1 MAVNIKLPESEVQTM
16 KRYVRVFALIAALA
30 LMFCACGGSKQ
41 SGSSETRQSDVM
53 PSANTAM
60 DNGFSGRQDL
70 ILEEQKSGKSATQT
84 DVSTSAGTTLPS
96 IRDNT
101 KVIYTAGFRLQT
113 TEFEKTQTLIQNMVA
128 DCGGYIE
135 SANVYNDS
143 IYKSSAYKTAEYTVR
158 VPAEKYDSFISGVS
172 ENCHV
177 ISLSQ
182 NAQDVGEQYFNTEQ
196 RLQTLNNKHE
206 RLEALLKE
214 ASTMN
219 DIIQLENALSDCEYE
234 INRLQTTLNRYDSLI
249 GFSTVTISLQEV
261 ARPDN
266 GIDEQPGFFARL
278 GRSFSEGFE
287 RFTEGA
293 EDLAIW
299 LSGHILTLVV
309 IIAIIIALIKIKPA
323 AKIRKR
329 AAAKRAAANTP
340 LPPGEK

>member
-1 MAVNIKLPESEVQTM
+1 M
-16 KRYVRVFALIAALA
+16 KRYVKIFALIAALA
-30 LMFCACGGSKQ
+30 LMLCACGGSKQ
-41 SGSSETRQSDVM
+41 AGNSGTRQSDVL

-60 DNGFSGRQDL
+60 DNGFSGMPDTIVQ
-70 ILEEQKSGKSATQT
+70 EQKSGSLAPQKDGSST
-84 DVSTSAGTTLPS
+84 DTALPS
-96 IRDNT
+96 IHDNT

-172 ENCHV
+172 GNCHV

-261 ARPDN
+261 ARPDS

-309 IIAIIIALIKIKPA
+309 IIAIIIALIKIRPV

-329 AAAKRAAANTP
+329 AAAKRSAANTP
-340 LPPGEK
+340 QPCEEK

>member
-1 MAVNIKLPESEVQTM
+1 M
-16 KRYVRVFALIAALA
+16 KRYVKVFALIAALA
-30 LMFCACGGSKQ
+30 LMLCACGGSKQ
-41 SGSSETRQSDVM
+41 AGNSGTRQSDVL

-60 DNGFSGRQDL
+60 DNGFSGMPDTIVQ
-70 ILEEQKSGKSATQT
+70 EQKSGSLAPQKDGS
-84 DVSTSAGTTLPS
+84 STGTALPS
-96 IRDNT
+96 IHDNT

-172 ENCHV
+172 GNCHV

-219 DIIQLENALSDCEYE
+219 DIIQLESALSDCEYE

-261 ARPDN
+261 ARPDS
-266 GIDEQPGFFARL
+266 GIDEQPGFFERL
-278 GRSFSEGFE
+278 GRSFSEGLE

-293 EDLAIW
+293 GDLAIW

-309 IIAIIIALIKIKPA
+309 IIAIIIVLIKIRPA
-323 AKIRKR
+323 ARIRKR
-329 AAAKRAAANTP
+329 AAAKKAAANATP
-340 LPPGEK
+340 TPEEK

>member
-1 MAVNIKLPESEVQTM
+1 M
-16 KRYVRVFALIAALA
+16 KRYVKVFALIAALA
-30 LMFCACGGSKQ
+30 LMLCACGGSKQ
-41 SGSSETRQSDVM
+41 AGNSGTRQSDVL

-60 DNGFSGRQDL
+60 DNGFSGMPDTIVQ
-70 ILEEQKSGKSATQT
+70 EQKSGSLAPQK
-84 DVSTSAGTTLPS
+84 DGGSTCIVLPS
-96 IRDNT
+96 IHDNT

-143 IYKSSAYKTAEYTVR
+143 IYKSSVYKNAEYTVR
-158 VPAEKYDSFISGVS
+158 VPAEKYHDFISGVS
-172 ENCHV
+172 GSCHV

-196 RLQTLNNKHE
+196 RLETLNNKHE
-206 RLEALLKE
+206 RLETLLKQ

-261 ARPDN
+261 ERPSG
-266 GIDEQPGFFARL
+266 GIDEDPGFFERL

-293 EDLAIW
+293 EDLALW

-309 IIAIIIALIKIKPA
+309 LVIIIIALIKIHPVR
-323 AKIRKR
+323 KIRERSSKR
-329 AAAKRAAANTP
+329 SQLPQAAGSAEEAQK
-340 LPPGEK
+340 